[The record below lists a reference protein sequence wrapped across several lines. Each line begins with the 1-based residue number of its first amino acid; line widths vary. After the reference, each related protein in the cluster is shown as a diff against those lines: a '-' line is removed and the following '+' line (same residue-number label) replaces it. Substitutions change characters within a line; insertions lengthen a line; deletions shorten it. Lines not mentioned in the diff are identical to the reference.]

1 MSKSKSGSFIPNPEQ
16 KECIQKIHDFLIIHK
31 QFSKLLI
38 NGSAGTGKTS
48 ILISSIIDFIGMQIM
63 ERFDH
68 YKMAVQT
75 GTWDLLKNIKDFII
89 AAPTN
94 KAKDVLIDKYNTYL
108 NGLKS
113 DLVIDRMVLNEIVN
127 RKITF
132 LTVSQVL
139 SISRVINEMGE
150 EEFTKGNEKKI
161 TDKFK
166 FPNYDNTIII
176 IDECSMIDSNVTK
189 LLNVIR
195 CPIIY
200 IGDICQLP
208 PVNEILSPVF
218 LLTDDANTM
227 VIRLNKVERSK
238 DTITRIANILR
249 DKIYG
254 HIHEFNLLKQDGSLD
269 MKLYPKKQNEWLEAY
284 VKDIQEKLKYITSN
298 TPTPTSTLHGA
309 VDTIESTGIISKN
322 DSMVLA
328 WTNKC
333 CSSLNE
339 EIRNKLFISNMES
352 EMDSMTDEE
361 IDAKIDTLHTSFLVK
376 GDKLLVKAPYYKYSN
391 RIYSSSI
398 LYVSKLEKIV
408 YKPLDFQEWSHL
420 LTDKQKTTQP
430 TQPTQS
436 ININDLLGSVTV
448 TVTSSK
454 QKKEKNIADYFN
466 MIASSSSS
474 HEAQADTMDINST
487 VSENELAA
495 REIEKHRSTFFQ
507 YHNLYDIINAGI
519 YNFTDD
525 IAKKYANILP
535 DVDVFMIKTM
545 DNLEARAETYTKW
558 HKEVSKVLFGI
569 PIDKV
574 YCKKCQFFFKKFE
587 SQLDKSCYIADF
599 INATETLCF
608 NMYLAEL
615 VQFTSRSQVVLKDIP
630 ILDMNDKVNMECIE
644 KIRNIVRNSYEIK
657 MQLTRQDES
666 VLRGINKMM
675 GEDDNEALAA
685 SGPRIPK
692 YITMSQMLGHYF
704 NHIISSNYLEVDYG
718 YALTV
723 HKSQGSTYNDVYVEY
738 NNLQANKKDTE
749 KYKLLYTAITRTA
762 NNLHIFY

>member
-1 MSKSKSGSFIPNPEQ
+1 MSFIPNPEQ
-16 KECIQKIHDFLIIHK
+16 KECIQKIHDFLITHK

-68 YKMAVQT
+68 YKMAIQT

-113 DLVIDRMVLNEIVN
+113 DLIIDRIVLNEIVH

-161 TDKFK
+161 SDKFK
-166 FPNYDNTIII
+166 FSNYDNTVII
-176 IDECSMIDSNVTK
+176 IDECSMLDSNITK

-218 LLTDDANTM
+218 QLTDDANTM
-227 VIRLNKVERSK
+227 VIRLSKVERCK
-238 DTITRIANILR
+238 DNITKIANILR

-254 HIHEFNLLKQDGSLD
+254 HIHEFNLLKQDDSLD
-269 MKLYPKKQNEWLEAY
+269 MKLYQKKQDQWLESY

-298 TPTPTSTLHGA
+298 TSIPTDS
-309 VDTIESTGIISKN
+309 VDTVEPTGIISKN

-339 EIRNKLFISNMES
+339 EIRNKLFIANMES

-361 IDAKIDTLHTSFLVK
+361 IDSKIDTLHTSFLVK

-408 YKPLDFQEWSHL
+408 YKPLDFQEWSIS
-420 LTDKQKTTQP
+420 LTDKKK
-430 TQPTQS
+430 PTQS
-436 ININDLLGSVTV
+436 ININDLLGSV
-448 TVTSSK
+448 SSNNSAP
-454 QKKEKNIADYFN
+454 KKTQNIADYFN
-466 MIASSSSS
+466 MISS
-474 HEAQADTMDINST
+474 HEEQSEKMNMSMNST
-487 VSENELAA
+487 VSETELAA
-495 REIEKHRSTFFQ
+495 REIEKYRETFFQ
-507 YHNLYDIINAGI
+507 HHNLYDIIGAGI

-525 IAKKYANILP
+525 ISKKYANIVP
-535 DVDVFMIKTM
+535 DMDLFTIKTI
-545 DNLEARAETYTKW
+545 DDLQARADAYTKW
-558 HKEVSKVLFGI
+558 HKAVSKVLFGI

-574 YCKKCQFFFKKFE
+574 YCKKCQFFFTKFE

-615 VQFTSRSQVVLKDIP
+615 VQFTSRSQVILKDIP

-644 KIRNIVRNSYEIK
+644 NIRNIVRNSYEIK

-675 GEDDNEALAA
+675 GEDDNEDLTA
-685 SGPRIPK
+685 SGQRVPK

-762 NNLHIFY
+762 NNLHIYY

>member
-1 MSKSKSGSFIPNPEQ
+1 MATSNPGSFIPNPEQ
-16 KECIQKIHDFLIIHK
+16 KECILKITDFLITHK
-31 QFSKLLI
+31 QFSKLLV
-38 NGSAGTGKTS
+38 NGSAGTGKTT

-63 ERFDH
+63 ERYDH
-68 YKMAVQT
+68 YKMAIQT

-108 NGLKS
+108 NTMNS
-113 DLVIDRMVLNEIVN
+113 DLVIDRLVLNEIVH

-161 TDKFK
+161 ADKFK
-166 FPNYDNTIII
+166 LPNYDNTVII
-176 IDECSMIDSNVTK
+176 IDECSMLDSNITK

-218 LLTDDANTM
+218 QMVEDGNTM
-227 VIRLNKVERSK
+227 IIRLNKVERCK
-238 DTITRIANILR
+238 DNITKIANILR

-254 HIHEFNLLKQDGSLD
+254 HIHEFNLLKQDASLD
-269 MKLYPKKQNEWLEAY
+269 MKLYPKKQDEWLDTY
-284 VKDIQEKLKYITSN
+284 VKDIQEKLKYITN
-298 TPTPTSTLHGA
+298 TTPTTPTTQLQSDSNA
-309 VDTIESTGIISKN
+309 VTSKN

-339 EIRNKLFISNMES
+339 EIRNKLFIANMES

-361 IDAKIDTLHTSFLVK
+361 IDTRIDMLHTSFLVK

-408 YKPLDFQEWSHL
+408 YKPLDFKEWSNL
-420 LTDKQKTTQP
+420 LADKKKPNQP
-430 TQPTQS
+430 
-436 ININDLLGSVTV
+436 ININDILDTV
-448 TVTSSK
+448 SSSSK
-454 QKKEKNIADYFN
+454 PKKNTPTKNIADYFN
-466 MIASSSSS
+466 MIS
-474 HEAQADTMDINST
+474 HHNEQRDNIDANPEI
-487 VSENELAA
+487 SENELAA
-495 REIEKHRSTFFQ
+495 REIEKYRQTFFQ
-507 YHNLYDIINAGI
+507 HHNLYDIITAGI
-519 YNFTDD
+519 YIFNDE
-525 IAKKYANILP
+525 IATKYANIIP
-535 DVDVFMIKTM
+535 DMDIHTIKTM
-545 DNLEARAETYTKW
+545 DDLQTRADAYTKW
-558 HKEVSKVLFGI
+558 HKAVSKVLFGI

-574 YCKKCQFFFKKFE
+574 YCKKCQFFFTKFE

-644 KIRNIVRNSYEIK
+644 KIRNIVRNSYEVK

-675 GEDDNEALAA
+675 GEDDNDALAA
-685 SGPRIPK
+685 SGPRVPK

-738 NNLQANKKDTE
+738 NNLQANRKDTE

-762 NNLHIFY
+762 NNLHVYY

>member
-1 MSKSKSGSFIPNPEQ
+1 MFLTIERMSTSNMGTFVPNPEQ
-16 KECIQKIHDFLIIHK
+16 KECIQKITDFLITHK
-31 QFSKLLI
+31 EFSKLLV

-68 YKMAVQT
+68 YKMAIQT

-108 NGLKS
+108 NTMNS
-113 DLVIDRMVLNEIVN
+113 DLVIDRLVLNEIVH

-161 TDKFK
+161 ADKFK
-166 FPNYDNTIII
+166 YPNYDNTVII
-176 IDECSMIDSNVTK
+176 IDECSMLDSNITK

-218 LLTDDANTM
+218 QMIEDANTM
-227 VIRLNKVERSK
+227 IIRLNKVERCK
-238 DTITRIANILR
+238 DNITKIANILR

-269 MKLYPKKQNEWLEAY
+269 MKLYPKKQDEWLDTY
-284 VKDIQEKLKYITSN
+284 VKDIQEKLKYIINS
-298 TPTPTSTLHGA
+298 TPSTDVTA
-309 VDTIESTGIISKN
+309 APVEPNGIISKN

-339 EIRNKLFISNMES
+339 EIRNKLFIANMEH
-352 EMDSMTDEE
+352 EMDTMTDEE

-408 YKPLDFQEWSHL
+408 YKPLDFQEWSNL
-420 LTDKQKTTQP
+420 LTDKKKP
-430 TQPTQS
+430 VQS
-436 ININDLLGSVTV
+436 ININDLLGSVT
-448 TVTSSK
+448 SSK
-454 QKKEKNIADYFN
+454 PKKENKNITDYFN
-466 MIASSSSS
+466 MISS
-474 HEAQADTMDINST
+474 HEEHSDTTNMNMNSP
-487 VSENELAA
+487 VSETELAA
-495 REIEKHRSTFFQ
+495 REIEKYRETFFQ
-507 YHNLYDIINAGI
+507 HHNLYDIIGAGI

-525 IAKKYANILP
+525 IAKKYANIVP
-535 DVDVFMIKTM
+535 DIDLFTIKTM
-545 DNLEARAETYTKW
+545 DDLQARIDAYTKW
-558 HKEVSKVLFGI
+558 HKAVSKVLFGI

-574 YCKKCQFFFKKFE
+574 YCKKCQFFFTKFE

-615 VQFTSRSQVVLKDIP
+615 VQFTSRSQVILKDIP
-630 ILDMNDKVNMECIE
+630 ILDMNDRANMECIE

-685 SGPRIPK
+685 SGPRVPK

-762 NNLHIFY
+762 NNLHVYY